1 MRFMP
6 APTSAGWRFS
16 RNTGKWTHVEAA
28 AASTQPAAPLQRPL
42 KLATLNCLFD
52 IGYDKEMDEVLQHKI
67 RQEAICRELE
77 TLDADVVGL
86 NEVTRTLAERV
97 LNEEWV
103 RRSYTVDLVLDDE
116 RCAHVSS
123 LSGKCGK
130 MMLSKIPPA
139 SVEYIAKPRQVKGE
153 DHVMTLCLSDPDG
166 RPLRVAISSAHFKA
180 APWINEGVRRME
192 LAHLSASLTTGSDT
206 TAAADACIIMGDF
219 NFHREAENSSIPA
232 GWSEIP
238 AVVALGET
246 WDFAKNA
253 MMAHYLPLH
262 NFYNGF
268 GLGTTF
274 GWPSP
279 MRLDRI
285 VVHGAGLVCAAATA
299 RLFANEP
306 IDERA
311 KGRPPLPQAGRA
323 LREAHRALPWQEYL
337 FMSDHFGICVELP
350 LKALSESAEPLM

>member
-1 MRFMP
+1 M
-6 APTSAGWRFS
+6 
-16 RNTGKWTHVEAA
+16 
-28 AASTQPAAPLQRPL
+28 
-42 KLATLNCLFD
+42 
-52 IGYDKEMDEVLQHKI
+52 LQHKI
-67 RQEAICRELE
+67 RREAICRELK
-77 TLDADVVGL
+77 TDADVIGL

-97 LNEEWV
+97 LNEWV
-103 RRSYTVDLVLDDE
+103 RGYTVDLVLATSAGPRVVADWQMWQDD
-116 RCAHVSS
+116 AV
-123 LSGKCGK
+123 KD
-130 MMLSKIPPA
+130 PPA
-139 SVEYIAKPRQVKGE
+139 SVEYIAKPRAVKGE

-206 TAAADACIIMGDF
+206 TAAADVCIIMGDF

-253 MMAHYLPLH
+253 MMAHYLPLD

-279 MRLDRI
+279 
-285 VVHGAGLVCAAATA
+285 
-299 RLFANEP
+299 
-306 IDERA
+306 
-311 KGRPPLPQAGRA
+311 
-323 LREAHRALPWQEYL
+323 
-337 FMSDHFGICVELP
+337 
-350 LKALSESAEPLM
+350 